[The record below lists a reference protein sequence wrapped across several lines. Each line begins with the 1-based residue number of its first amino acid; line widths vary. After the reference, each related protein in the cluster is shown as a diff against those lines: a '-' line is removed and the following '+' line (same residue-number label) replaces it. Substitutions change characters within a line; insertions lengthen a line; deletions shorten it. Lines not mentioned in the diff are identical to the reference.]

1 MNFKEKIK
9 SLHEIKK
16 ACEGYAIIMACG
28 TFDLVHVGHIRH
40 LSYAKSK
47 ADKLVV
53 TVTADKHV
61 TKGSMRPYVPETLR
75 ALNLA
80 ALEMVDFVAIDTNP
94 TPIETLTFLRPN
106 FFCKGQDYSAVP
118 PKTQE
123 EETLV
128 KSYGGQM
135 LFTPGDVVYSS
146 SHLLTVDPPRLGLE
160 KLLALMESEGVSF
173 NNLRKTL
180 HNLSGIT
187 AHVIGDTIVDSY
199 TYCSLIGASS
209 KTPTL
214 SVRFNRQEDFIG
226 GAAVVAKHLNAAGAN
241 VDFTTVLGSDTLCT
255 KVVSDLQSNGIRIK
269 AFQDGRMTTNK
280 NVFICDGARLLKVD
294 RVDNRTVNE
303 DALGKI
309 KARIAD
315 ISADIVI
322 FSDFRHGIF
331 NGSTIPVLQ
340 EAIQQNAFSA
350 ADSQVASRWGNILD
364 FRGFDLITPNEK
376 EARFALG
383 DQDSVIRPLATNL
396 YKAAACETLILKCG
410 EAGLLTVRSDD
421 ETDHRSV
428 FAMDSFVRGIV
439 DPVGAGDAC
448 LAYSALALR
457 SGAGPV
463 VASILGNIAAGIEC
477 ECEGNIPV
485 EKSKVLDR
493 IDQLEKV
500 ANYEVAA

>member
-1 MNFKEKIK
+1 MALHAKIK
-9 SLHEIKK
+9 PLSEIRE
-16 ACEGYAIIMACG
+16 ACGGQTVILAHG
-28 TFDLVHVGHIRH
+28 TFDLVHAGHIRH
-40 LSYAKSK
+40 LRYAKSK

-53 TVTADKHV
+53 TVTADEHIS
-61 TKGSMRPYVPETLR
+61 KGNHRPYVPEALR
-75 ALNLA
+75 AMNLA
-80 ALEMVDFVAIDTNP
+80 VMEMVDYVAIDHNP
-94 TPIETLTFLRPN
+94 TPLETLAYLQPDFY
-106 FFCKGQDYSAVP
+106 CKGYDYQSSP

-146 SHLLTVDPPRLGLE
+146 SHLLTVAPPKLGLE
-160 KLLALMESEGVSF
+160 KLLVLMESEGVTF
-173 NNLRKTL
+173 QHLRDTL
-180 HNLSGIT
+180 NALSGLSV
-187 AHVIGDTIVDSY
+187 HVVGDTIVDSY
-199 TYCSLIGASS
+199 TYCSMIGAAS

-214 SVRFNRQEDFIG
+214 SVRFNRQDDFIG

-241 VDFTTVLGSDTLCT
+241 VDFTTVLGSDSLCT
-255 KVVSDLQSNGIRIK
+255 KVITDLESNGIRIK
-269 AFQDGRMTTNK
+269 AYQDGRLTTNK
-280 NVFICDGARLLKVD
+280 NVIICDGARLLKVD
-294 RVDNRTVNE
+294 KVDNRTVNE

-309 KARIAD
+309 QARIKDIPAD
-315 ISADIVI
+315 VVI

-331 NGSTIPVLQ
+331 NGSTIPLLK
-340 EAIQQNAFSA
+340 EAIPHSAFSA

-376 EARFALG
+376 EARFSLG

-410 EAGLLTVRSDD
+410 EAGMLTVRSDD

-428 FAMDSFVRGIV
+428 FAMDSFARSVV

-448 LAYSALALR
+448 LAYSSLALK

-463 VASILGNIAAGIEC
+463 IASILGNLAAGIEC
-477 ECEGNIPV
+477 ECDGNIPV
-485 EKSKVLDR
+485 EKALMLER
-493 IDQLEKV
+493 IDQLEKA
-500 ANYEVAA
+500 ANYE